1 MNPGPDC
8 SLVNPTTTI
17 DRNTGGTDII
27 EFAYRRRQ
35 IDGHEPFLRA
45 VEFDRP
51 IAVSDLIDDYEV
63 LAAVT
68 EPFVV
73 FALAR
78 APIGSVLVRAWT
90 TSTTVSVSAATDDL
104 AAELIDAIR
113 ARAGCTDDATKV
125 SLRTWHIDKSPGA
138 RARKIDAPTWP
149 DITRN
154 YPIPVRAGLDALVA
168 LERPQT
174 NGKLILWHGPPGTGK
189 TTAQLIAR
197 HTQRRFL
204 SVNAAAAG
212 VKELRALLDR
222 ARRDLETDGSR
233 SILFIDELHRFN
245 RSQQDVLLP
254 DVEAGVVSLIGATT
268 ANPFFSLVAPLVS
281 RSQVF
286 EFRPLTQDDIRQLL
300 RRACADRQRG
310 LGAIDFT
317 IDDEAI
323 DFLAEVCEG
332 DGRRALSALE
342 IGALSVAASG
352 ERLTLEVAQESIQ
365 KKAVVYDGTG
375 DEHYDAASAF
385 IKSIRGSDADAAIYW
400 LARMLEAGE
409 DPRFI
414 ARRIVISASEDIGNA
429 VYFLCSDQASAITGV
444 TLPVDAGW
452 LDPPA

>member
-189 TTAQLIAR
+189 TTAI
-197 HTQRRFL
+197 
-204 SVNAAAAG
+204 
-212 VKELRALLDR
+212 RALMRAWAPWCEAEYISDPERFFGESRYLLQVLERSARADLGPQLHR
-222 ARRDLETDGSR
+222 SADPAKAWRLVVAEDCDEYLRPNARRDAGAGLGRLLNLADGILGQGHNVLILLSTNEDISRLHPAVVRPGRCLASIHFRPFTRSEASDWLDGAPPPSHADAFTLAELLEAQGALRPLGDR
-233 SILFIDELHRFN
+233 
-245 RSQQDVLLP
+245 P
-254 DVEAGVVSLIGATT
+254 DVPART
-268 ANPFFSLVAPLVS
+268 
-281 RSQVF
+281 
-286 EFRPLTQDDIRQLL
+286 
-300 RRACADRQRG
+300 G
-310 LGAIDFT
+310 LY
-317 IDDEAI
+317 
-323 DFLAEVCEG
+323 L
-332 DGRRALSALE
+332 
-342 IGALSVAASG
+342 
-352 ERLTLEVAQESIQ
+352 
-365 KKAVVYDGTG
+365 
-375 DEHYDAASAF
+375 
-385 IKSIRGSDADAAIYW
+385 
-400 LARMLEAGE
+400 
-409 DPRFI
+409 
-414 ARRIVISASEDIGNA
+414 
-429 VYFLCSDQASAITGV
+429 
-444 TLPVDAGW
+444 
-452 LDPPA
+452 